1 MNLKYMKVSLFEML
15 QEKKIHHINFFL
27 DVPVEVEPLEQ
38 TSKLRMVSIA
48 DKGGAL
54 GKIIFFLRVKSRIC
68 KNLKKWLLGMLYIT
82 FSCLNEANAPSK

>member
-15 QEKKIHHINFFL
+15 QEKKIHHIQFFL

-48 DKGGAL
+48 DKGGGV
-54 GKIIFFLRVKSRIC
+54 GKNYIFFTC
-68 KNLKKWLLGMLYIT
+68 KVAYL
-82 FSCLNEANAPSK
+82 